1 MKKNT
6 FAWQTCAVLFFLS
19 MSALDSEDATL
30 PITIFALSLIGL
42 LITYWKENKNAKN
55 M

>member
-6 FAWQTCAVLFFLS
+6 FAWQTFAVLLFVA

-30 PITIFALSLIGL
+30 PIVIFVLSLIGL
-42 LITYWKENKNAKN
+42 LITYWKENKKAKN